1 MTSAVK
7 TNISSEI
14 VTEALSLT
22 YPHQTS
28 RMRSD
33 NGTFQIRPEHNMML
47 LYLGTASRSEDGVDA
62 LLSWTNP
69 RNPEVPIIKP
79 RQIPKAGTMGQ
90 ILSAFLVLSQLLLVA
105 L

>member
-1 MTSAVK
+1 MTSAVN
-7 TNISSEI
+7 TNITSEI

-33 NGTFQIRPEHNMML
+33 NGAFQIRPEDNMML
-47 LYLGTASRSEDGVDA
+47 LYLGTASRSEEGIDA

-79 RQIPKAGTMGQ
+79 KQVPKAATLVQ
-90 ILSAFLVLSQLLLVA
+90 IMTLCLVLSQVLLVA